1 MPTVQII
8 MSCTASEHQQ
18 LDAVMAVTYL
28 EEIQTDPDPC
38 VFLCQ
43 FFFLPAYLN
52 CDIKVLSA
60 HILKKKIQK

>member
-18 LDAVMAVTYL
+18 LDAVTAVTYL

-43 FFFLPAYLN
+43 FFLPAYLN
-52 CDIKVLSA
+52 CDVYVLSA
-60 HILKKKIQK
+60 PFF